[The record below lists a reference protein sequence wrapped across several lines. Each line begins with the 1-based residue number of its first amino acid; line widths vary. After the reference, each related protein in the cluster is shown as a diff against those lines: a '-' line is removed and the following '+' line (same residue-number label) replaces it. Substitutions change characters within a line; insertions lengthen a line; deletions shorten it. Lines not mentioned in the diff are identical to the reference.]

1 MLAGIAGISLAYD
14 LSVGLVLLV
23 APGTLASWFGAPLP
37 DPILFVRLNAVF
49 LIAVGLGYLQPLR
62 NPDGHRAY
70 MWIFGVFLKLAGST
84 IFIVEYSGGGAP
96 ASFLVFAA
104 SDGLLGLATL
114 AALRLDARKPGHPPS
129 REAWADHRSLGGG
142 G

>member
-1 MLAGIAGISLAYD
+1 MTADRLLSRVAGLSLVYD

-62 NPDGHRAY
+62 NPSAHRAY
-70 MWIFGVFLKLAGST
+70 MWIFGVLLKLAGSA
-84 IFIVEYSGGGAP
+84 IFMTEYSSGNSP
-96 ASFLVFAA
+96 ASFLLFAA
-104 SDGLLGLATL
+104 SDGVIGLLTL
-114 AALRLDARKPGHPPS
+114 AALLRRP
-129 REAWADHRSLGGG
+129 
-142 G
+142 